1 MLTANYL
8 MNVAEPMVDLWA
20 QVEDDII
27 ADISRRL
34 AKNAGTMTE
43 TAKWQA
49 LKAREM
55 GILQTDIASTVSRI
69 TGQSQKETYGLIV
82 QACQKALAYDDAIYM
97 KHGLSPIPLAQ
108 SAALQD
114 VIMAGCRKT
123 NGLMR
128 NFTRTLA
135 DTASKAFEN
144 AMDRAWLQVNT
155 GAFSYTEALN
165 RAIRDLSAQGIQK
178 IAYPSGHV
186 DRMDVAA
193 RRALIT
199 GLNQTTAELQLARMD
214 ELQTDLIEVSS
225 HAGARPTHAI
235 WQGQVY
241 QKTGRGKYEN
251 FYDET
256 GYGTG
261 DGLCGWNCY
270 HSFFPYFEGM
280 SHQAFERDP
289 SARLGKSNDQMYEE
303 SQRQRALER
312 RIRDSRRACAASS
325 SARDAATDPQAKA
338 ALEAQFEKDAALL
351 KEREQALD
359 DFCAQT
365 GRTKLVDRVYVPTYN
380 RSVSSKTTWA
390 ARRANANKPAASPT
404 SAPKAPKPAPAPAS
418 TPTSGFKKI
427 TGDHT
432 IEQDRAAVNP
442 NYALGREWQINCQR
456 CCPTYEMRRRGFD
469 VQALPFKE
477 DKRLYCHAPD
487 GTLQNNIFKGATW
500 ENIGATRTDKVFSNV
515 LGKLKE
521 WGPGARGEVY
531 VQWKRGSAHVFMA
544 ENDGGSLKI
553 FCPQSNR
560 TYNLRDFERIKPSK
574 TLICRLDNCEPT
586 DLIKECCK

>member
-82 QACQKALAYDDAIYM
+82 QACQKALAYDDALYM

-312 RIRDSRRACAASS
+312 RIRDSRRAQ
-325 SARDAATDPQAKA
+325 PH
-338 ALEAQFEKDAALL
+338 
-351 KEREQALD
+351 
-359 DFCAQT
+359 
-365 GRTKLVDRVYVPTYN
+365 
-380 RSVSSKTTWA
+380 
-390 ARRANANKPAASPT
+390 RRPVMRQLIRRQKPP
-404 SAPKAPKPAPAPAS
+404 
-418 TPTSGFKKI
+418 
-427 TGDHT
+427 
-432 IEQDRAAVNP
+432 
-442 NYALGREWQINCQR
+442 
-456 CCPTYEMRRRGFD
+456 
-469 VQALPFKE
+469 
-477 DKRLYCHAPD
+477 
-487 GTLQNNIFKGATW
+487 
-500 ENIGATRTDKVFSNV
+500 
-515 LGKLKE
+515 
-521 WGPGARGEVY
+521 
-531 VQWKRGSAHVFMA
+531 
-544 ENDGGSLKI
+544 
-553 FCPQSNR
+553 
-560 TYNLRDFERIKPSK
+560 
-574 TLICRLDNCEPT
+574 
-586 DLIKECCK
+586 

>member
-1 MLTANYL
+1 MLTADYL

-34 AKNAGTMTE
+34 AKNAGAMTE

-55 GILQTDIASTVSRI
+55 GILQTDIASTVAKI
-69 TGQSQKETYGLIV
+69 TGQSQKETYALIV
-82 QACQKALAYDDAIYM
+82 QACQKALAFDDAIYI
-97 KHGLSPIPLAQ
+97 KAGLSPYPLAQ

-114 VIMAGCRKT
+114 VILAGCRKT
-123 NGLMR
+123 NGLMS

-155 GAFSYTEALN
+155 GAFSYTESLN
-165 RAIRDLSAQGIQK
+165 RAIKDLTAQGIEK

-193 RRALIT
+193 RRALVT

-214 ELQTDLIEVSS
+214 ELQTELIEVSS

-235 WQGQVY
+235 WQGQIY
-241 QKTGRGKYEN
+241 QKSGRGKYEN

-280 SHQAFERDP
+280 SRQAFERDP
-289 SARLGKSNDQMYEE
+289 SARLGKSNDQVYEE

-325 SARDAATDPQAKA
+325 AARDAATDPQTKA
-338 ALEAQFEKDAALL
+338 ALDAQFQKEATLL
-351 KEREQALD
+351 KTREQALD
-359 DFCAQT
+359 DFCDQT

-390 ARRANANKPAASPT
+390 ARKAAVKPTSPAQKSSVPKPA
-404 SAPKAPKPAPAPAS
+404 APKPAAPS
-418 TPTSGFKKI
+418 PTSGFKKI
-427 TGDHT
+427 SGDHT
-432 IEQDRAAVNP
+432 VSQDMAATNP
-442 NYALGREWQINCQR
+442 NYSLGRQWQINCQR

-469 VQALPFKE
+469 VQALPYK
-477 DKRLYCHAPD
+477 DDPRLYCHSRTGA
-487 GTLQNNIFKGATW
+487 LQNNIFKGATW
-500 ENIGATRTDKVFSNV
+500 ESIGATRTAKVYENV
-515 LGKLKE
+515 LGKIKA
-521 WGPGARGEVY
+521 WGPGSRAEIY
-531 VQWKRGSAHVFMA
+531 VQWKRGGAHVFMA
-544 ENDGGSLKI
+544 ENDGGSLKV

-560 TYNLRDFERIKPSK
+560 AYNLRDFERIKPSQ